1 MNVVQRRV
9 LIVDD
14 EEPGR
19 INLRYAL
26 AGYPAWQLAGECAD
40 AATARTFLETGHVDL
55 VLLDIH
61 MPCESGLQLARE
73 LSAQAQP
80 PLIVFVTA
88 YDAYAV
94 EAFALYALDYLL
106 KPIDDDGLA
115 RALSRVEAL
124 IEQRQLAAHANA
136 LRAWAASGI
145 QPAEHTGPSYLRQL
159 NVRSVGRIDS
169 VRLEDVMWVEA
180 AGNYVEL
187 HMKQRRV
194 LHRVPIG
201 TLERHLDPACFVRVH
216 RSALVRVD
224 QLATLNTGVD
234 GVRTL
239 LLRCGSAVP
248 VSERYLGKVL
258 ELLGAA

>member
-1 MNVVQRRV
+1 MKPVQRRV

-26 AGYPAWQLAGECAD
+26 QAHPGWQLAGECAD
-40 AATARTFLETGHVDL
+40 AASARAFLGAQPVDL

-61 MPCESGLQLARE
+61 MPYESGLQLARQ
-73 LSAQAQP
+73 LADQPQP

-88 YDAYAV
+88 HDAYAI
-94 EAFALYALDYLL
+94 EAFTVHALDYLL
-106 KPIDDDGLA
+106 KPVDDDGLA
-115 RALSRVEAL
+115 RALSRAAAL

-136 LRAWAASGI
+136 LRAWTASAAP
-145 QPAEHTGPSYLRQL
+145 PAKDTAPAYLRQL
-159 NVRSVGRIDS
+159 NVRSVGRIDC
-169 VRLEDVMWVEA
+169 VRLEDVMWIEA

-187 HMKQRRV
+187 HVGQRRV

-216 RSALVRVD
+216 RRALVRVD
-224 QLATLNTGVD
+224 QMATLKRGPE
-234 GVRTL
+234 GAQL
-239 LLRCGSAVP
+239 LLGCGSVVP
-248 VSERYLGKVL
+248 VSERHLGKVRS
-258 ELLGAA
+258 LLAAR